1 MLKGYT
7 SIRSGNSTLT
17 ECFKNYQVIRE
28 KFNTLWQNLADIDT
42 FMSIRNPTREENEKG
57 AKESEKWCEIFP
69 VFFPEKNL
77 TRKMVEISLVMPK
90 FIRKQP
96 GLLNTIL
103 RLEQEGEHLHQIF
116 NTLAVYFI
124 FRDGRRRAARPLG
137 LAGGQFKT
145 TYDAAMQ

>member
-1 MLKGYT
+1 MPKGYT
-7 SIRSGNSTLT
+7 SIRSGNFTLT
-17 ECFKNYQVIRE
+17 ECFKNYPVIRT
-28 KFNTLWQNLADIDT
+28 KFNRLWQNLADIDT

-57 AKESEKWCEIFP
+57 AKECEKWCEIFP

-116 NTLAVYFI
+116 NTLE
-124 FRDGRRRAARPLG
+124 
-137 LAGGQFKT
+137 KT
-145 TYDAAMQ
+145 YKSTYNKENRYWLMLEEYENKIYSSK